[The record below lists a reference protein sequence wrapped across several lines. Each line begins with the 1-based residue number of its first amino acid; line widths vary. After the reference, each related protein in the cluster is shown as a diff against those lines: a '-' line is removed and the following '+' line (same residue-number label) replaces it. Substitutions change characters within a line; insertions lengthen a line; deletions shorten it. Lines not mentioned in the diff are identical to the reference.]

1 MPGGFFVAGFARR
14 APLSTSCLRKQ
25 AYDALVERGSA
36 CFAGTKKPVKAHAL
50 TGVGV
55 ADEIRTRDILNHNQV
70 LYH

>member
-1 MPGGFFVAGFARR
+1 MPCGFFVAGFARR
-14 APLSTSCLRKQ
+14 ASLSTSRLRKQ
-25 AYDALVERGSA
+25 AYVALAERDTA
-36 CFAGTKKPVKAHAL
+36 CCADTKKPVKAHAL